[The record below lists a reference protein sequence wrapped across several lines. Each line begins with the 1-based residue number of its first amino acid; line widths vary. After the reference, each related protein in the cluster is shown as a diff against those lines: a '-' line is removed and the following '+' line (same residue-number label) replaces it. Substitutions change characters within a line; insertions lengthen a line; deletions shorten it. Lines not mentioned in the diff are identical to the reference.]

1 MALCLFNTLTQRV
14 EEFTPLEDQSVRMYT
29 CGPTVYHYVHIGNL
43 RTFVFQDILRR
54 YLLYKGYKLHHVMN
68 ITDVEDKII
77 TAAAEQG
84 LEIGE
89 YTKTYT
95 DAFLEDMEA
104 LRIQRPDVMPRAT
117 DHIPEMLELI
127 ERLSGQGLT
136 YQREG
141 SIYFRIDR
149 FPGYGKL
156 SGIDPKELAS
166 GGRQDADEYGKENPR
181 DFVLWKAPRPGEA
194 YWDSDLGPGRPGWHL
209 ECSTMSMKY
218 LGESFDIHCGG
229 VDLVFPHH
237 ENEIAQSE
245 AATGNPFV
253 KYWIHGSHLVVDGEK
268 MSKSKGHF
276 YTLRD
281 LVEKGYSPLAI
292 RYLLS
297 CVRYRTQLNF
307 TFEGLVQAASA
318 VERADTFLQKVR
330 EIPADCPGDEGVQ
343 EQIREAREGFEAGL
357 DTDLNTAE
365 ALGALFSL
373 IRSTNPLLEEASVGA
388 EQKHEILQLFSD
400 ANQVFDVFAVEGNQL
415 EDEGVQELIN
425 EREEAR
431 ARRNYARA
439 DEIRDELA
447 RQGIILEDKGDGTR
461 WKRSDSALAPK

>member
-1 MALCLFNTLTQRV
+1 MALRLFNTLTQRV
-14 EEFTPLEDQSVRMYT
+14 EEFAPLENQSVRMYT
-29 CGPTVYHYVHIGNL
+29 CGPTVYYYVHIGNF
-43 RTFVFQDILRR
+43 RTFIFQDILRR
-54 YLLYKGYKLHHVMN
+54 YLLYKGYKLNHVMN

-77 TAAAEQG
+77 TGAAEQEV
-84 LEIGE
+84 EIGE

-95 DAFLEDMEA
+95 EAFLEDMEA
-104 LRIQRPDVMPRAT
+104 LRIERPDLMPRAT

-127 ERLSGQGLT
+127 QRLSGQGLT
-136 YQREG
+136 YERGG

-156 SGIDPKELAS
+156 SGIDPKEFTA
-166 GGRQDADEYGKENPR
+166 GGRQDADEYSKENPR
-181 DFVLWKAPRPGEA
+181 DFVLWKARKPGEA

-229 VDLVFPHH
+229 VDLIFPHH

-245 AATGNPFV
+245 GATGNPFV
-253 KYWIHGSHLVVDGEK
+253 KYWIHGAHLIVEGEK
-268 MSKSKGHF
+268 MSKSRGNF

-281 LVEKGYSPLAI
+281 LLEKGYSPLAI

-297 CVRYRTQLNF
+297 SVRYRTQLNF

-318 VERADTFLQKVR
+318 VSRANNFLQKVR
-330 EIPADCPGDEGVQ
+330 EIPADRLGNDRVQ
-343 EQIREAREGFEAGL
+343 DQIREAREGFEKGL
-357 DTDLNTAE
+357 DNDLNTAE
-365 ALGALFSL
+365 ALGALFTL
-373 IRSTNPLLEEASVGA
+373 IRRANPLLEEASVGA
-388 EQKHEILQLFSD
+388 GQKHEILELFSD
-400 ANQVFDVFAVEGNQL
+400 ANQVFDVFEVEGNQL

-425 EREEAR
+425 QRED
-431 ARRNYARA
+431 ARRRRDYTRA

-447 RQGIILEDKGDGTR
+447 GQGITLEDTREGTR
-461 WKRSDSALAPK
+461 WKGLN

>member
-1 MALCLFNTLTQRV
+1 MALRLFNTLTQRV
-14 EEFTPLEDQSVRMYT
+14 EEFTPLDDQSVRMYV

-54 YLLYKGYKLHHVMN
+54 YLLYKGYKLNHVMN

-84 LEIGE
+84 VEIGE
-89 YTKTYT
+89 YTERYT
-95 DAFLEDMEA
+95 EAFLEDMEA

-117 DHIPEMLELI
+117 DHVPEMLELI
-127 ERLSGQGLT
+127 ERLSAQGLT
-136 YQREG
+136 YEREG

-156 SGIDPKELAS
+156 SGIDPKELPS

-181 DFVLWKAPRPGEA
+181 DFVLWKASKPGEA

-209 ECSTMSMKY
+209 ECSTMSMKC

-245 AATGNPFV
+245 GATGNPFV
-253 KYWIHGSHLVVDGEK
+253 KYWIHSAHLIVDGEK
-268 MSKSKGHF
+268 MSKSKGNF

-281 LVEKGYSPLAI
+281 LVEKGYSPLAV
-292 RYLLS
+292 RYLIS
-297 CVRYRTQLNF
+297 SVRYRTQLNF

-318 VERADTFLQKVR
+318 LERTNNFLQKVR
-330 EIPADCPGDEGVQ
+330 EIPADRPGDDRVQ
-343 EQIREAREGFEAGL
+343 EQIREAREGFETGL
-357 DTDLNTAE
+357 DNDLNTAE
-365 ALGALFSL
+365 ALGALFTL
-373 IRSTNPLLEEASVGA
+373 IRRANPLLEEASIGA
-388 EQKHEILQLFSD
+388 GQKNEMLELFSD
-400 ANQVFDVFAVEGNQL
+400 ANQVFDVFEVEGNQL
-415 EDEGVQELIN
+415 EDEGVQKLIN
-425 EREEAR
+425 QREEAR
-431 ARRNYARA
+431 RRRDFARA
-439 DEIRDELA
+439 DEIRDELVGE
-447 RQGIILEDKGDGTR
+447 GIILEDTGEGTR
-461 WKRSDSALAPK
+461 WKRLN

>member
-1 MALCLFNTLTQRV
+1 MALRLFNTLTQRV
-14 EEFTPLEDQSVRMYT
+14 EEFIPLDGHSVRMYT

-54 YLLYKGYKLHHVMN
+54 YLLYRGYELNHVMN

-89 YTKTYT
+89 YTNTYT
-95 DAFLEDMEA
+95 AAFLEDMDA
-104 LRIQRPDVMPRAT
+104 LRIRRPDVMPKAT

-127 ERLSGQGLT
+127 ERLSDQGLT
-136 YQREG
+136 YERKG

-149 FPGYGKL
+149 FPDYGKL
-156 SGIDPKELAS
+156 SGIDPKELAP
-166 GGRQDADEYGKENPR
+166 GGRQDADEYSKENPR
-181 DFVLWKAPRPGEA
+181 DFVLWKAARPGEA

-209 ECSTMSMKY
+209 ECSAMSMKY
-218 LGESFDIHCGG
+218 LGDSFDIHCGG
-229 VDLVFPHH
+229 GDLIFPHH

-245 AATGNPFV
+245 GATGDPFV
-253 KYWIHGSHLVVDGEK
+253 KYWIHGSHLIVDGEK
-268 MSKSKGHF
+268 MSKSKGNF

-281 LVEKGYSPLAI
+281 LVQKGYNPLAI

-297 CVRYRTQLNF
+297 SVRYRTQLNF

-318 VERADTFLQKVR
+318 VERTNNFLQKIR
-330 EIPADCPGDEGVQ
+330 EIPADRPGDESLR
-343 EQIREAREGFEAGL
+343 EHISEAREGFEQGL
-357 DTDLNTAE
+357 DNDLNTAE
-365 ALGALFSL
+365 ALGALFTL
-373 IRSTNPLLEEASVGA
+373 IRRANPLLEKASVGA
-388 EQKHEILQLFSD
+388 RHMQEILELFRD
-400 ANQVFDVFAVEGNQL
+400 ANQVFDVFEVEGNQL

-431 ARRNYARA
+431 GRRDYARA
-439 DEIRDELA
+439 DEIRDQLA
-447 RQGIILEDKGDGTR
+447 GEGILLEDTAEGTR
-461 WKRSDSALAPK
+461 WKRSNPRM

>member
-1 MALCLFNTLTQRV
+1 MAFRLFNTLTQRV
-14 EEFTPLEDQSVRMYT
+14 EEFAPLEDQSVRMYT
-29 CGPTVYHYVHIGNL
+29 CGPTVYHYVHIGNF
-43 RTFVFQDILRR
+43 RTFIFQDILRR
-54 YLLYKGYKLHHVMN
+54 YLLYKGYKLNHVMN

-84 LEIGE
+84 VEIRE

-104 LRIQRPDVMPRAT
+104 LRIQRPDLMPRAT
-117 DHIPEMLELI
+117 DHIPEMVELI
-127 ERLSGQGLT
+127 QRLSDQGFT
-136 YQREG
+136 YEREG

-156 SGIDPKELAS
+156 SGIDPKELTA
-166 GGRQDADEYGKENPR
+166 GGRQDADEYSKENPR
-181 DFVLWKAPRPGEA
+181 DFVLWKTGKPGEA

-209 ECSTMSMKY
+209 ECSSMSMKY

-253 KYWIHGSHLVVDGEK
+253 KYWIHGAHLIVEGEK
-268 MSKSKGHF
+268 MSKSRGNF

-281 LVEKGYSPLAI
+281 LLEKGYSPLAI

-297 CVRYRTQLNF
+297 SVRYRTQLNF
-307 TFEGLVQAASA
+307 TLAGLGQAASA
-318 VERADTFLQKVR
+318 LERANNFLQKTR
-330 EIPADCPGDEGVQ
+330 EIPADRPGNDGVQ
-343 EQIREAREGFEAGL
+343 EQIREAREGFEKGL
-357 DTDLNTAE
+357 DNDLNTAE
-365 ALGALFSL
+365 ALGALFTL
-373 IRSTNPLLEEASVGA
+373 IRRANPLLEEASVGA
-388 EQKHEILQLFSD
+388 AQKHEILELFSA
-400 ANQVFDVFAVEGNQL
+400 ANQVFDVFEVEGNQL
-415 EDEGVQELIN
+415 EDERVQELIN
-425 EREEAR
+425 QRED
-431 ARRNYARA
+431 ARRNRDYTRA

-447 RQGIILEDKGDGTR
+447 GQGITLEDTREATR
-461 WKRSDSALAPK
+461 WKRSN